1 MEFQEKEKFYGN
13 FAVIASRGLCLTYLI
28 SEKFSQLEIGNFCL
42 LPMRQGKAVK
52 TFVGLFLGF
61 CGKPSFA
68 CQEIT
73 GYVPFTNKV
82 PENLISIV
90 KWVSKY
96 YLFPFEKF
104 LPSVAPRFVWNVEK
118 HSMLQKRLSKI
129 FLKDKNNHY
138 YINENIVNKNIK
150 GEISLPIR
158 EQIDLT
164 NEQNLIFQE
173 MITKKEGVCLLH
185 GVTGSGK
192 TEIYLKIAQKI
203 ILDQKTVLIL
213 VPEIALTP
221 QMSSRFRSVFQ
232 NDLAILHS
240 GLTANEYE
248 REWFKI
254 HLGFSKVVL
263 GVRTSVF
270 SLLENIGI
278 IIVDEE
284 HDGSYKSQDF
294 PPYHARD
301 VAVLRAKKEGALCLL
316 GSATPSVESMYNAMN
331 GKYHYF
337 KLENKYSNSIV
348 DSIIIDSKKNM
359 KIPTKLKLANYPL
372 RSSQVAFENDGI
384 SSEVCSLLKETKEKG
399 EQSMVILNRRGF
411 VNFAI
416 CAECATPLKCPRC
429 SVTTT
434 LHHNGAVELCH
445 YCGFRAEKRKN
456 CPSCQSP
463 HFFNRGIGTQNIEEQ
478 IQNLIPGLNLARLD
492 RDILTSNSRL
502 TEIIESFRLGKTDC
516 LVGTQM
522 LAKGHDFPKVTL
534 VVVLHVEDSLFLP
547 DFRASERTF
556 QLLTQAMGRAGRG
569 SKKGTVVLQSL
580 IIGHPVIEMSLS
592 NNVKDF
598 VERELSLRRLG
609 FHPPYSRQ
617 ILFEIRHGKKEKAMD
632 LANKMKD
639 YLVPFWKICQYDPMQ
654 VRLAGPYFATI
665 EKLRDEYRVQI
676 CVSSIR
682 EIHPFKLLPKELFY
696 DKELLPYMRI
706 DVDPYSFL

>member
-1 MEFQEKEKFYGN
+1 MEMQGKEKIYGN
-13 FAVIASRGLCLTYLI
+13 FVVIASTGLFLTYLI
-28 SEKFSQLEIGNFCL
+28 PFEFSQLEVGKFCL
-42 LPMRQGKAVK
+42 LPMRQGKSVK

-61 CGKPSFA
+61 CEKPSFV
-68 CQEIT
+68 CQEIL
-73 GYVPFTNKV
+73 GFVPYTNKV
-82 PENLISIV
+82 PENLISIMQ
-90 KWVSKY
+90 WISEY
-96 YLFPFEKF
+96 YLFPIEKV
-104 LPSVAPRFVWNVEK
+104 LPNIAPRFVWNVEK
-118 HSMLQKRLSKI
+118 HAILQKRLSKI
-129 FLKDKNNHY
+129 FLKDENNNY
-138 YINENIVNKNIK
+138 YLNEKIVSKNIK
-150 GEISLPIR
+150 GEISFPVR

-164 NEQNLIFQE
+164 AEQNNIFNE
-173 MITKKEGVCLLH
+173 IIEKKEGICLLH

-203 ILDQKTVLIL
+203 ILEQKTVLIL

-221 QMSSRFRSVFQ
+221 QMSSRFRAVFQ
-232 NDLAILHS
+232 NNLAILHS
-240 GLTANEYE
+240 GLTTNEYE

-254 HLGFSKVVL
+254 HLGFAKVVL

-270 SLLENIGI
+270 SLLKNIGLI
-278 IIVDEE
+278 VVDEE
-284 HDGSYKSQDF
+284 HDGSYKSQDY

-301 VAVLRAKKEGALCLL
+301 VAVLRAKKENALCIL
-316 GSATPSVESMYNAMN
+316 GSATPSVESMYNVKI
-331 GKYHYF
+331 GKYKYY
-337 KLENKYSNSIV
+337 KLENKYSNNIV

-359 KIPTKLKLANYPL
+359 KIPAKLKVANYPL
-372 RSSQVAFENDGI
+372 RSSQIAFENDGI
-384 SSEVCSLLKETKEKG
+384 SPEVFSLLKEKKEKG

-434 LHHNGAVELCH
+434 LHHNGTLELCH
-445 YCGFRAEKRKN
+445 YCGFRSEKRKN
-456 CPSCQSP
+456 CPSCQSS
-463 HFFNRGIGTQNIEEQ
+463 HFLNRGIGTQNIEEQ
-478 IQNLIPGLNLARLD
+478 LQNLIPELNIARLD
-492 RDILTSNSRL
+492 RDVLTSNSRL
-502 TEIIESFRLGKTDC
+502 TEIIENFRLGKTDC

-598 VERELSLRRLG
+598 IDKELSLRRLG
-609 FHPPYSRQ
+609 FHPPFSRQ
-617 ILFEIRHGKKEKAMD
+617 ILFEIRHGKKEKAMN
-632 LANKMKD
+632 LSNKIKD
-639 YLVPFWKICQYDPMQ
+639 YIVTYWQACKFDPFH
-654 VRLAGPYFATI
+654 VRLAGPYFATL
-665 EKLRDEYRVQI
+665 EKLRDEFRVQI

-682 EIHPFKLLPKELFY
+682 EIHPFKLLPREIFH
-696 DKELLPYMRI
+696 DKELLPYIRI